1 MAERLVSAF
10 GNLSLDGPGRQR
22 RKQRPPPPRQQPQ
35 HPPPQSPHPAPRAP
49 RFTGHIYLLR
59 GLPGSGKSSLARKL
73 KRDFP
78 SALVFSTDDFFIMD
92 DGTYLFNQN
101 LLQEAH
107 KWNRKR
113 ASKAMKRGK
122 TPIIID
128 NTNIQAWEM
137 KPYAIMA
144 LENYYKVIF
153 REPDT
158 RWKFNVQELSRR
170 NSHGVPREKIQRMK
184 DVYEHNVTFHTVLHS
199 EKPSR
204 NDRHF

>member
-137 KPYAIMA
+137 KPYAIMVST
-144 LENYYKVIF
+144 VILLGF
-153 REPDT
+153 
-158 RWKFNVQELSRR
+158 
-170 NSHGVPREKIQRMK
+170 
-184 DVYEHNVTFHTVLHS
+184 
-199 EKPSR
+199 
-204 NDRHF
+204 